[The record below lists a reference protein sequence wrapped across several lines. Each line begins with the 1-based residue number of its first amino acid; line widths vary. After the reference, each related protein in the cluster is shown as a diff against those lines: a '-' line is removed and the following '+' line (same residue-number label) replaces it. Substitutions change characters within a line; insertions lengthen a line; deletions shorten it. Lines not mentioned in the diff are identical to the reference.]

1 MLNAMLLTD
10 IATKVRILD
19 DGINVARVLVLLKQ
33 SVISSLLGGSL
44 VSFLRNRDHTEQ
56 ESWKERTLDSDRQI
70 DIN

>member
-1 MLNAMLLTD
+1 MFNAMLLID

-56 ESWKERTLDSDRQI
+56 ES
-70 DIN
+70 